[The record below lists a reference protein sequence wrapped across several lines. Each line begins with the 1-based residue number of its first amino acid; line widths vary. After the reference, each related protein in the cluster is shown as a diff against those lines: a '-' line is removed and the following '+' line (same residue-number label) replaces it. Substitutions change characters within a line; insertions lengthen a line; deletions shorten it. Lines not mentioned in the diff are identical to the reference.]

1 MMNNRGF
8 TLTEL
13 MVAIVIISI
22 LIGVAGYSMRGRMMG
37 YRVENQVKGMY
48 ADLMNA
54 RARAMQRNRSHFIQV
69 TAANYQI
76 FEDTNENG
84 VYDAGIDNPIWPI
97 AKPLEYT
104 PSWTNTIIMD
114 TRGLV
119 SNNVTPLGA
128 TIIFN
133 IGSNVTDYDCIV
145 LSTTRINIGKMEGV
159 DCVVK

>member
-37 YRVENQVKGMY
+37 YRIENQVKGMY

-54 RARAMQRNRSHFIQV
+54 RARAMQQNRNHFIQV

-76 FEDTNENG
+76 FEDTNEDGIFN
-84 VYDAGIDNPIWPI
+84 AGDNPLWPA
-97 AKPLEYT
+97 AKPLEYA

-114 TRGLV
+114 TKGLV

-128 TIIFN
+128 TIIFS
-133 IGSNVTDYDCIV
+133 IGNNVTDYDCIV